1 MPRDCLNPYSVSKA
15 AGEDLCKMY
24 NDLYKLKTIIFRYFN
39 VFGERQPIKGDYAP
53 VVGLFYRQKALGKPM
68 TIVGDGLQTRD
79 FTYVKDVV
87 SANIAAAKTQNEEVF
102 GEVFNV
108 GSGTNTSVLEISEM
122 IEGEPQFIP
131 ERKGEARETLADISK
146 IRKILY
152 YSPTVKLEEWIKKE
166 NNK

>member
-1 MPRDCLNPYSVSKA
+1 
-15 AGEDLCKMY
+15 
-24 NDLYKLKTIIFRYFN
+24 
-39 VFGERQPIKGDYAP
+39 
-53 VVGLFYRQKALGKPM
+53 M

-122 IEGEPQFIP
+122 IEGETQFIP
-131 ERKGEARETLADISK
+131 ERKGEAREST
-146 IRKILY
+146 
-152 YSPTVKLEEWIKKE
+152 
-166 NNK
+166 